1 MVKRTQ
7 ETVTTARRERK
18 QATGRVIPEKFQ
30 AQREEEI
37 NSRPLVPMNEKQRDY
52 IHLINT
58 HDLVLATGWAGTSK
72 TYIPT
77 VMACDALRRGDIDKI
92 VFTRPNVSNSR
103 SLGMFK
109 GSAIEKME
117 MWLMP
122 VMNILRDRLG
132 VGGLETAIK
141 NGNIQFVPMEVVKGF
156 SAENCYFIVDEGEDL
171 SVDEAK
177 KIVTRQGRN
186 CKMIISGDI
195 SQSELRE
202 KSGLK
207 LLFKMIEKHPQLKV
221 GTVDFNNINDIV
233 RSEQCKQWIVA
244 FNKDEKEATQ

>member
-1 MVKRTQ
+1 MTKRTQ
-7 ETVTTARRERK
+7 ASVKQARRSK
-18 QATGRVIPEKFQ
+18 QEQQGRTISPKF
-30 AQREEEI
+30 AEQREEQI
-37 NSRPLVPMNEKQRDY
+37 NNRPLVPLNDKQRDY
-52 IHLINT
+52 IHKIEK
-58 HDLVLATGWAGTSK
+58 HPLVIATGWAGTSK

-77 VMACDALRRGDIDKI
+77 VMACDAYLRGDIDKL
-92 VFTRPNVSNSR
+92 VFTRPNISNSK

-132 VGGLETAIK
+132 QGALTCAIER
-141 NGNIQFVPMEVVKGF
+141 GNIQFVPMEVVKGF

-171 SVDEAK
+171 SIDEAK

-186 CKMIISGDI
+186 CKMIISGDV
-195 SQSELRE
+195 SQSELKE

-207 LLFKMIEKHPQLKV
+207 HLLGMIAKYPHLDV
-221 GTVDFNNINDIV
+221 GVVDFNNINDIV
-233 RSEQCKQWIVA
+233 RSQACRDWIVA
-244 FNKDEKEATQ
+244 FSKEEGGKHD